1 MWFSVQYIKKIEP
14 ASEPVQGLFSYA
26 DVAWIKLLRDLF
38 LRGKPRQQ
46 VAPALRYKKK
56 KPGKKKRKQTS
67 SIFLNSWVL
76 FPWFYRHF
84 YKVAFRK
91 TTMCLAWL
99 IILKHFW
106 KKQNETNI
114 PSWLYLYCGTVNAK
128 HLWEAGSLDLQ
139 LLSGFLPPE

>member
-67 SIFLNSWVL
+67 SIFLNS
-76 FPWFYRHF
+76 
-84 YKVAFRK
+84 
-91 TTMCLAWL
+91 
-99 IILKHFW
+99 
-106 KKQNETNI
+106 
-114 PSWLYLYCGTVNAK
+114 
-128 HLWEAGSLDLQ
+128 
-139 LLSGFLPPE
+139 